1 MQQPSS
7 FQVYNASAGSGKT
20 FTLVKEYIK
29 ILLKTENIFAFQQIL
44 AVTFTNKAAAEMKE
58 RVLKRLQDFSEQ
70 SNDELLQVVSQELAI
85 APSILAVRSKKVLQ
99 AILQNYSAFNIT
111 TIDSFTYKLIR
122 SFSFDLGLS
131 QNFDV
136 EMNAN
141 ELLNQAVEMLISR
154 IGSDIDLT
162 KLLIE
167 YSLDKA
173 DEDRSWDISREL
185 YEFSKILLNENDRLH
200 FERLGSKTIKD
211 YLKLK
216 KKVEEDQ
223 RTLKDRF
230 KQIGINGLQIIDTM
244 NLQHSDFYY
253 SLLPKHFLALSKDI
267 EMAKF
272 FDDSKLRLRIEENM
286 FYAKSKSDD
295 IKMAIEGILPELLK
309 LYLESETL
317 YKQYVL
323 NKLSLRSIVPLA
335 VLNQIYV
342 ALQTIKEENNI
353 QLNAEFNK
361 LISENIREQPAPFIY
376 ERIGQKFKYYF
387 IDEMQDTSVLQ
398 WQNLLPLIGNAI
410 SQEDTGL
417 LLVGDG
423 KQAIYRWR
431 GGKAEQFI
439 GLGSD
444 DAKFNPF
451 LVPKEV
457 KELEYNYRS
466 YSEIINFNNLFFK
479 HCANYIQSELY
490 KTLFLNKSYQKENH
504 KKGGFVQISF
514 LEKQK
519 DKEENQLKY
528 AEKVWSTLMELDTSF
543 SLSDVCIL
551 VRKKKEGVTIAN
563 FLSEK
568 GIEIVSS
575 ETLLLKNNLTVK
587 FIIDFLSYISNP
599 NDEDA
604 LFNWVYFLSE
614 HLCISDEKHAFIKR
628 FVCLDI
634 ADLFKELEK
643 EEIIFE
649 LSFFNQLPLYE
660 KVEYIIQKFK
670 LLNTSDA
677 YVQFFI
683 DEVLVQQ
690 KKDNTQV
697 EFLEFWHREKENL
710 SIVAPENANAV
721 QIMTI
726 HKSKGLEFPIV
737 IFPCDLDIYKQ
748 VNPKIWMDAL
758 PEGTYDDFEE
768 LMISYNKDL
777 RILSER
783 GSEIYQ
789 REREQLELDN
799 LNLLYVA
806 LTRAEEQ
813 LYIITEEVSTKDK
826 ANNSKYSHFF
836 ANFLMTQSIYDPEVK
851 DYDFGQSKRVSSKEG
866 ALKKLSYQDTYIST
880 SWHEH
885 NIHMLANASVLWG
898 TKKEEAI
905 NYGNLIHKMMSEIYV
920 VSDVKIVVRSYI
932 MQGIINDRI
941 AKSIERLIYEL
952 VRHKDLSHYFEPGLE
967 IYNEREIIGEKGQIV
982 IPDRLIIYPDREVV
996 IIDYKTGKSS
1006 EDYHRQLERYAE
1018 VLQSLDYKAVKKILI
1033 YVNEEIR
1040 LEEI

>member
-44 AVTFTNKAAAEMKE
+44 AITFTNKAAAEMKE
-58 RVLKRLQDFSEQ
+58 RVLKKLQDFSEED
-70 SNDELLQVVSQELAI
+70 DELLRMLSQELAI
-85 APSILAVRSKKVLQ
+85 APSILSVRSKKVLQ

-141 ELLNQAVEMLISR
+141 ELLNQAVEMVISR
-154 IGSDIDLT
+154 IGTDKDLT

-200 FERLGSKTIKD
+200 FERLGSNSIEA
-211 YLKLK
+211 YLRLK
-216 KKVEEDQ
+216 KKLQEDQ
-223 RTLKDRF
+223 YRLKNRC
-230 KQIGINGLQIIDTM
+230 KKIGEEGLHIINVM
-244 NLQHSDFYY
+244 NLEHSDFYY
-253 SLLPKHFLALSKDI
+253 ALLPKHFLALSKDI
-267 EMAKF
+267 DTAKF

-295 IKMAIEGILPELLK
+295 IKAAIEGILPELLR
-309 LYLESETL
+309 LYLESEAL

-335 VLNQIYV
+335 VLNEIYV

-353 QLNAEFNK
+353 QINAEFNK

-439 GLGSD
+439 ELGSD
-444 DAKFNPF
+444 DKRFNPF

-457 KELEYNYRS
+457 RGLEFNYRS
-466 YSEIINFNNLFFK
+466 YSEIVNFNNLFFK
-479 HCANYIQSELY
+479 HCAAYIQNESY
-490 KTLFLNKSYQKENH
+490 KTLFLDRSYQKENQ
-504 KKGGFVQISF
+504 KKGGYVGISF
-514 LEKQK
+514 LEKLE
-519 DKEENQLKY
+519 DKEENELKY
-528 AEKVWSTLMELDTSF
+528 AQKVWDTIQNLDPSF
-543 SLSDVCIL
+543 SLNDVCVL
-551 VRKKKEGVTIAN
+551 VRKKKEGIVIAN
-563 FLSEK
+563 YLSER

-575 ETLLLKNNLTVK
+575 ETLLLKNSKKVN

-599 NDEDA
+599 KDDDA
-604 LFNWVYFLSE
+604 LFEWIYFLSE
-614 HLCISDEKHAFIKR
+614 HLSVLNEKHAFIKT
-628 FVCLDI
+628 FVHLDI
-634 ADLFKELEK
+634 AELFKELEG
-643 EEIIFE
+643 EGIQFE
-649 LSFFNQLPLYE
+649 LPFFNQLPLYE
-660 KVEYIIQKFK
+660 KVEYIIRKFK

-677 YVQFFI
+677 YMQFFI

-690 KKDNTQV
+690 KKDSTQV
-697 EFLEFWHREKENL
+697 EFLEFWNREKDNL
-710 SIVAPENANAV
+710 SIVAPQNSNAV

-726 HKSKGLEFPIV
+726 HKSKGLEFPVV

-748 VNPKIWMDAL
+748 LNPKVWLDSL
-758 PEGTYDDFEE
+758 PENVFGEFKE
-768 LMISYNKDL
+768 LMVPFSKDL
-777 RILSER
+777 KMLSER
-783 GSEIYQ
+783 GSEIYH

-813 LYIITEEVSTKDK
+813 LYIITEEVTAKNQEK
-826 ANNSKYSHFF
+826 NTKYSHFF
-836 ANFLMTQSIYDPEVK
+836 ANFLKTQSAYDSKVK
-851 DYDFGQSKRVSSKEG
+851 NYDFGQKKRAGNTAIVP
-866 ALKKLSYQDTYIST
+866 KKLSYQETYT
-880 SWHEH
+880 NTAWDEH
-885 NIHMLANASVLWG
+885 SIHMLASASVLWG

-905 NYGNLIHKMMSEIYV
+905 NYGNLIHKMMSEVYTVSEVETV
-920 VSDVKIVVRSYI
+920 VKSYMSQGVIDVQVAEKV
-932 MQGIINDRI
+932 
-941 AKSIERLIYEL
+941 KRLMYEL
-952 VRHKDLSHYFEPGLE
+952 VQHKDVAPYFESGLE
-967 IYNEREIIGEKGQIV
+967 IYNEREIIGTNGQVI
-982 IPDRLIIYPDREVV
+982 IPDRLIVYPNREVV

-1006 EDYHRQLERYAE
+1006 KDYHRQLLKYSTILE
-1018 VLQSLDYKAVKKILI
+1018 SLNYKVVKKLLI
-1033 YVNEEIR
+1033 YINEEMR